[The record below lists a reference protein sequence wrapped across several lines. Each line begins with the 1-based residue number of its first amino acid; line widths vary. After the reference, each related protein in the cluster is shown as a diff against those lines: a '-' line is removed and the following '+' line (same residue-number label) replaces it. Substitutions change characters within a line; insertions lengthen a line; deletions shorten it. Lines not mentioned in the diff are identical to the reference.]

1 MSVSM
6 QADALDQ
13 LLDKL
18 GCGDDA
24 AAEEVFRAY
33 EPYLRVVVRRML
45 PPNMRPKFDSVDV
58 VQSVWADVLRRFRE
72 GGYRFSNSAQLRA
85 FLVKATRN
93 RFIDRS
99 RQNRAAVQRQQSL
112 DAAHGDDQPDA
123 DADQPSELAQA
134 NDLWDQMMALCP
146 PAHHKLLE
154 LKRQGCSLAEIAE
167 QTGLHPSSV
176 RRILYDLA
184 RRLAAAQDE
193 PVE

>member
-1 MSVSM
+1 M
-6 QADALDQ
+6 QTDALDQ

-33 EPYLRVVVRRML
+33 EPYLRTVVRRML

-72 GGYRFSNSAQLRA
+72 GGYRFNNAAQLRA

-112 DAAHGDDQPDA
+112 DATHGDDLLPD
-123 DADQPSELAQA
+123 DADQPSDLAQA
-134 NDLWDQMMALCP
+134 NDLWGQMMALCP
-146 PAHHKLLE
+146 PAHHHLLE
-154 LKRQGCSLAEIAE
+154 LKRQ
-167 QTGLHPSSV
+167 
-176 RRILYDLA
+176 
-184 RRLAAAQDE
+184 
-193 PVE
+193 